1 MNDEINKINE
11 QNRKFND
18 PSPGNQS
25 RAAFSNIKTTE
36 EDNRRSIAEGIIQDL
51 GNQRQEIDSIKEM
64 IKLLLDEQN
73 GIKTALNQIT
83 QALNTTV
90 KDGGQLPTKGL
101 NMDTIAALG
110 DLAEKGVEVYKT
122 LKGTPAQTSLIDQDF
137 INKRMVES
145 FMDDLETGK
154 SITTF
159 IKDSLKKK
167 VTREVIN
174 TSLADMGKDT
184 HAPQ

>member
-1 MNDEINKINE
+1 MNDEIERLNE
-11 QNRKFND
+11 QNRKLNE
-18 PSPGNQS
+18 PSEGNFS
-25 RAAFSNIKTTE
+25 RAAFSHIKTPE
-36 EDNRRSIAEGIIQDL
+36 EDNKRSMAEGIIQDL
-51 GNQRQEIDSIKEM
+51 GNQRQEIDTIKEM
-64 IKLLLDEQN
+64 IKLTIDEIN

-83 QALNTTV
+83 SVLNSSAQNPQTA
-90 KDGGQLPTKGL
+90 TKGL

-122 LKGTPAQTSLIDQDF
+122 LKGTPAQTSLIDQEF

-145 FMDDLETGK
+145 FMDDLDTGK
-154 SITTF
+154 SITHF

-167 VTREVIN
+167 VTKEVIN
-174 TSLADMGKDT
+174 TSLADMGKDA